1 MLGTVL
7 GNLQGKVAG
16 VDHILADAGD
26 FVAEDEGVL
35 AARLAAESAQ
45 LDRMDRLLHG
55 DDGIPLRM
63 QRGDGVQGII
73 EMHPRD

>member
-7 GNLQGKVAG
+7 GNLQGEVAG
-16 VDHILADAGD
+16 IDNILADAGD

-35 AARLAAESAQ
+35 AAGLAAESAQ

-55 DDGIPLRM
+55 DDGVPLRM
-63 QRGDGVQGII
+63 QRGDGVQGVGI
-73 EMHPRD
+73 MLPRN

>member
-35 AARLAAESAQ
+35 AAGLAAESAQ

-63 QRGDGVQGII
+63 QRGDGVQGVVI
-73 EMHPRD
+73 MLPRD

>member
-16 VDHILADAGD
+16 IDHILADAGD

-35 AARLAAESAQ
+35 AAGLAAEGAQ

-73 EMHPRD
+73 EMLPRD

>member
-16 VDHILADAGD
+16 IDHILADAGD
-26 FVAEDEGVL
+26 FIAEDERVL
-35 AARLAAESAQ
+35 APGLAAESAQ

-63 QRGDGVQGII
+63 QRGDGVQGVI
-73 EMHPRD
+73 EMLPRD